1 MECNA
6 WMATQK
12 KKLDF
17 LGKKTAQFLLVLQNK
32 RAATILFW
40 LYIDIASYILTLEI
54 IGQLLAIISA
64 SSMLSALNTV

>member
-1 MECNA
+1 MPG
-6 WMATQK
+6 WQPK

>member
-6 WMATQK
+6 WTATQ